1 MALTWE
7 DLNGKVQ
14 DKIIPTV
21 ADVVYKSSPVFVRI
35 RTNNGQQFD
44 GGIKIRQNIGY
55 AELNG
60 GPFGRGE
67 TFNTDYV
74 QTDTAFAVDPKFY
87 YVNVSL
93 YGTDDVLARG
103 PMQAVPFVGSKLA
116 NAAGKMA
123 KLIATDM
130 YLDGLGTS
138 SSTKS
143 VDGFNQWFDNGSLF
157 TTVGGITRTDLG
169 VSNGTNNQGANGYVA
184 SLSSG
189 FSLKAVE
196 LAMGSCWF
204 GVQHVDMLVSDQN
217 SWNWFFNKLQPM
229 QRFNE
234 ESSDVA
240 KAGFRSFNF
249 IGAQVV
255 VDQYS
260 PAGSMYG
267 MNTKQENLMFFTS
280 TLKRYQFGFTGFKE
294 IYNSDDRSGQYLWA
308 GNIIVA
314 NPRYNFR
321 LTNIPTLS

>member
-1 MALTWE
+1 MALTWG

-21 ADVVYKSSPVFVRI
+21 ADVVYKSSPIFIRI
-35 RTNNGQQFD
+35 RSNNGQQFD
-44 GGIKIRQNIGY
+44 GGLKIRQNIGY

-60 GPFGRGE
+60 GPFGRGG

-74 QTDTAFAVDPKFY
+74 PTDTAFSVDPKFY
-87 YVNVSL
+87 YVNITL
-93 YGTDDVLARG
+93 FGTDDVLARG
-103 PMQAVPFVGSKLA
+103 PMQAVPFVGSKIA

-130 YLDGLGTS
+130 YLDGLGTG
-138 SSTKS
+138 SSTMS
-143 VDGFNQWFDNGSLF
+143 IDGFNQWFDNGNLF
-157 TTVGGITRTDLG
+157 STVGGLTRSDLG

-196 LAMGSCWF
+196 LAMGGCWF
-204 GVQHVDMLVSDQN
+204 GREHVDLLVSDQN
-217 SWNWFFNKLQPM
+217 SWNWFFNKLQPQ

-234 ESSDVA
+234 ETSDVA
-240 KAGFRSFNF
+240 KSGFRSFNF
-249 IGAQVV
+249 LGAQVV
-255 VDQYS
+255 VDQYAPS
-260 PAGSMYG
+260 GSMYG
-267 MNTKQENLMFFTS
+267 MNTKQENLAFYSS